1 MRRLW
6 LIFSQA
12 ATVGMA
18 LLFVVATLKP
28 QWLSGQGQPFGA
40 VVAEVVSLRTAAPAA
55 SAPATGAINL
65 AEAAR
70 RGLTVPDLTEPT
82 IEDTLH
88 AARWLQDRGLVGCA
102 AG

>member
-28 QWLSGQGQPFGA
+28 QWLSGSGQPFGA
-40 VVAEVVSLRTAAPAA
+40 VVAEVVSLRTAAPARCRTMGPEMPTGRSLVLLSLGRFCSSDGA
-55 SAPATGAINL
+55 GIDSRWSAL
-65 AEAAR
+65 Q
-70 RGLTVPDLTEPT
+70 GLNP
-82 IEDTLH
+82 
-88 AARWLQDRGLVGCA
+88 
-102 AG
+102 